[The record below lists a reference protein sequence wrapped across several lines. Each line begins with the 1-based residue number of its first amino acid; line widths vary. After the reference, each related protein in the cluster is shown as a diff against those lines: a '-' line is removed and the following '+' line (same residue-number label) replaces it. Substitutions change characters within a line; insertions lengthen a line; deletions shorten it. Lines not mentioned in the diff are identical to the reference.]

1 MGIKERK
8 ERNRLNMHKEILH
21 AALNIVREEGHRSLS
36 LRRLANNIEYSAT
49 VMYLYFKNKEAL
61 LVDLA
66 KLGYQQ
72 LNASIERNC
81 KNIVDPKNIL
91 KAILITYWHFATRE
105 KELYLLMQET
115 GMKLSESEPM
125 FPEMLKFIDSIN
137 QAITKACG
145 DKNHTDTFLKRK
157 CYTSIAM
164 VHGLASLK
172 LIHKDII
179 DDHTGSLMLDDAID
193 CLMDSLN

>member
-21 AALNIVREEGHRSLS
+21 AALNIVRAEGRESLS

-49 VMYLYFKNKEAL
+49 VMYLYFENKEAL

-72 LNASIERNC
+72 LNASIDRNC
-81 KNIVDPKNIL
+81 RNIVDPKNGL
-91 KAILITYWHFATRE
+91 KAMLTTYWHFATRE

-125 FPEMLKFIDSIN
+125 FPEMLKFIDSIS
-137 QAITKACG
+137 QAITKACRN
-145 DKNHTDTFLKRK
+145 KNHTDTFLKRK

-164 VHGLASLK
+164 VQGLASLN
-172 LIHKDII
+172 LTHKDII
-179 DDHTGSLMLDDAID
+179 DDHSGSLMLDDAID

>member
-21 AALNIVREEGHRSLS
+21 AALNIVRAEGYRSLS

-66 KLGYQQ
+66 NVGYQQ

-81 KNIVDPKNIL
+81 KNIVDPKSRL
-91 KAILITYWHFATRE
+91 KAMLTAYWHFATRE

-115 GMKLSESEPM
+115 GLKQRESALM
-125 FPEMLKFIDSIN
+125 SPEMLKFIDSIN

-145 DKNHTDTFLKRK
+145 NKNHTDIFLNRK
-157 CYTSIAM
+157 CYT
-164 VHGLASLK
+164 
-172 LIHKDII
+172 
-179 DDHTGSLMLDDAID
+179 
-193 CLMDSLN
+193 

>member
-21 AALNIVREEGHRSLS
+21 AALNIVREEGYQSLS
-36 LRRLANNIEYSAT
+36 LRRLASNIEYSAT

-61 LVDLA
+61 LVDLS

-72 LNASIERNC
+72 LNARIERNC
-81 KNIVDPKNIL
+81 RNIIDPKHRL
-91 KAILITYWHFATRE
+91 KVMLTTYWHFTMDE
-105 KELYLLMQET
+105 KELYLLMMET
-115 GMKLSESEPM
+115 GMKLSESESM

-145 DKNHTDTFLKRK
+145 NKNHSDTFLKRK

-164 VHGLASLK
+164 VHGLASLN

-193 CLMDSLN
+193 CLLNSLN